1 MIRVVCKTVISYQTC
16 LLLCLMILEWS
27 MGPVCILCLVP
38 CPGEAGPP
46 WGVATH
52 SSRSCRDGGEPGLD
66 IKCLIFYERLNH
78 GNCQYIERQ
87 RYLIIII
94 ISNNHNKQYIRRVF
108 VSYLNCKDGWEGS
121 KENEVV
127 SIRCLGLDE
136 CERRHSIPII
146 EQMS

>member
-27 MGPVCILCLVP
+27 MGPVCMLCLVP

-66 IKCLIFYERLNH
+66 IKCLIFYEKLNL

-87 RYLIIII
+87 RYLMITI
-94 ISNNHNKQYIRRVF
+94 NNIFAGFLFH
-108 VSYLNCKDGWEGS
+108 
-121 KENEVV
+121 V
-127 SIRCLGLDE
+127 SIARKGQNEKQVVWTEKVFRNYHLRFCQALD
-136 CERRHSIPII
+136 HGPKFSGAVML
-146 EQMS
+146 QQ